1 MVYFLPF
8 FDNTFKTSILILSA
22 VPCASVILNLA
33 EMHHAE
39 EEIAANCVLV
49 STLLC
54 FITIPLMTL
63 FINIL

>member
-1 MVYFLPF
+1 MLE
-8 FDNTFKTSILILSA
+8 TFKMSILIFSS
-22 VPCASVILNLA
+22 VSCASVILNLA

-54 FITIPLMTL
+54 FITIPVVTL